1 MNASLPRVLALLSC
15 LLAPAV
21 SLAVEVTGLFEA
33 SVPVVNQGAGER
45 QRATQEGFRQVL
57 VKASGQRSV
66 LAVPAVQQELGK
78 AESLLGSYRYETLR
92 HEGPA
97 IPARAPGSEAG
108 QTSTRLRL
116 KFDAGSVLGVLNRAA
131 APVWSASRPQV
142 YLWVSREG
150 PAAQLFA
157 LGTSQA
163 DVLLDAAARRGLPV
177 AIPAPGDLAVPAP
190 AVAGVPDAVLSMA
203 SRVGAQVVL
212 HAGVGAPAAGKVR
225 AAGVIRVEGADAG
238 EQRIDVSA
246 SGEEE
251 ALKELLDQAADF
263 LGARY
268 AVIARQDQV
277 SAVRLR
283 VDGVGS
289 LAEWAA
295 LERWL
300 ASQPLIKDAVISR
313 VDLAGAEFT
322 LLLAGE
328 PGRLLQAMRA
338 DGRYAAVGEPV
349 ADGAVVRI
357 QATLA
362 SAPAQ

>member
-15 LLAPAV
+15 LLAPAA

-33 SVPVVNQGAGER
+33 SVPVANQGAGER

-66 LAVPAVQQELGK
+66 LAVPAVQPELGK

-92 HEGPA
+92 HDA
-97 IPARAPGSEAG
+97 AVAPARAPGNEAG
-108 QTSTRLRL
+108 QASTRLRL

-142 YLWVSREG
+142 FLWVSREG

-163 DVLLDAAARRGLPV
+163 DVLLDAAARRGIPV
-177 AIPAPGDLAVPAP
+177 AIPAPGDLAAPAP
-190 AVAGVPDAVLSMA
+190 AAAGVPEAILSMA

-212 HAGVGAPAAGKVR
+212 YAGVVPAAGRTR
-225 AAGVIRVEGADAG
+225 AVGVLRVEGAEG
-238 EQRIDVSA
+238 VEQRLEVSA
-246 SGEEE
+246 TGEED
-251 ALKELLDQAADF
+251 AIKELIDQAADF
-263 LGARY
+263 LGARL

-283 VDGVGS
+283 VEGVGS
-289 LAEWAA
+289 LADWAA

-300 ASQPLIKDAVISR
+300 ASQPLVKDAVVSR
-313 VDLAGAEFT
+313 VDLTGTEFT

-328 PGRLLQAMRA
+328 PARLLQAMRA
-338 DGRYAAVGEPV
+338 DGRFAAVGEPV
-349 ADGAVVRI
+349 ADGAAVRI

-362 SAPAQ
+362 STSAP